1 MTRRVTQAAFLI
13 LLFLLPVFD
22 IFRYDTETQELFLFG
37 KVWSLGIT
45 GADLLEHSVRGAGHV
60 AFQFFVNAILPWIIV
75 LTVFP
80 LMGFLFGRLFCGWL
94 CPEGA
99 LFELA
104 DFLSMKIIGRRNL
117 FIKNQNG
124 SPVSNKQRL
133 IYAALA
139 VLMLLTIP
147 PLVGIILTGYFIA
160 PKTIAREIMAGELS
174 TGLKA
179 GIIGVSIYMFIT
191 SILVRHFFCKYV
203 CAAGLMQT
211 LFGWISP
218 VSLRLAFDKKNISR
232 CTDCKGCEK
241 VCFMEVKPRNPKRDI
256 NCVNCG
262 ECITACEKEL
272 GKDNLFSYTFGSKDK
287 NTQKQ

>member
-1 MTRRVTQAAFLI
+1 M
-13 LLFLLPVFD
+13 PVFD
-22 IFRYDTETQELFLFG
+22 ILRYDTDTHELFLLG
-37 KVWSLGIT
+37 RSWSLGIT
-45 GADLLEHSVRGAGHV
+45 EADILTHSVKSAGHV
-60 AFQFFVNAILPWIIV
+60 ALQFFLNAILPWIIV
-75 LTVFP
+75 LSVFP

-104 DFLSMKIIGRRNL
+104 DFLSLKIIGRRNL

-124 SPVSNKQRL
+124 PHAPDRHRL
-133 IYAALA
+133 IYGVLA
-139 VLMLLTIP
+139 VLILLTIP
-147 PLVGIILTGYFIA
+147 PIVGIGLTGFFIA
-160 PKTIAREIMAGELS
+160 PKSIANQIMSGEFS
-174 TGLKA
+174 FGLKA

-218 VSLRLAFDKKNISR
+218 VSMRLVFDKKNISR

-272 GKDNLFSYTFGSKDK
+272 GNDNLFDYSFGNKDEK
-287 NTQKQ
+287 VRKQ